1 MTDPR
6 PDTPREERLRREAR
20 ALRDNLLRRK
30 AQARDRTRGRRETG
44 TAARPRPPPGS
55 RHPVPPAAKT
65 DCRRAARGLEPPDP
79 GTRAPHPGQP
89 QAIPMAVMPDTWIRR
104 MARTTA

>member
-30 AQARDRTRGRRETG
+30 AQARDRTAAAARDGRRP
-44 TAARPRPPPGS
+44 ARPRPPPGS
-55 RHPVPPAAKT
+55 RHPGPPGRE
-65 DCRRAARGLEPPDP
+65 D
-79 GTRAPHPGQP
+79 
-89 QAIPMAVMPDTWIRR
+89 
-104 MARTTA
+104 